1 MFGKSPWPME
11 WNLLTVHDMFQTLL
25 KSMNTLEG
33 LCSSHAKLLI
43 VQLI

>member
-1 MFGKSPWPME
+1 MFGKSAWPME
-11 WNLLTVHDMFQTLL
+11 WNLLTVHDKLQTLV

-33 LCSSHAKLLI
+33 LCSSHAILLI